1 MEGEEKVTGKT
12 DIDFKLRIEERPSIE
27 LRDWMYNDV
36 LITLWESRPV
46 LVKQQEEGS
55 EDVTAKTVLDEATQ
69 LPQLETLNRGV
80 SLQIDLNPN

>member
-1 MEGEEKVTGKT
+1 
-12 DIDFKLRIEERPSIE
+12 
-27 LRDWMYNDV
+27 MYNDV

-55 EDVTAKTVLDEATQ
+55 EDVTAKAVLDEATQ